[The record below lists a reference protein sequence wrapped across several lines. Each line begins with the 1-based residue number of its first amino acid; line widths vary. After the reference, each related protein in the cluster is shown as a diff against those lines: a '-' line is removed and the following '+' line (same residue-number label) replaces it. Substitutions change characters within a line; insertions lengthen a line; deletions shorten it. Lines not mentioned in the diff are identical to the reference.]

1 MKNLDLK
8 AIKAVLAR
16 IFKRLNP
23 LARNSIMVIS
33 NKKLSGFIARAAAL
47 RMKMK
52 LIRSKKN
59 GVVFEAVSGKKTLA
73 ERTPDAALGVNAAE
87 SDPKTP
93 ITLELAP
100 EAVNELEEMQG
111 IDTYASRIAIA
122 DRYMKLAETEAL
134 GGLCSRY
141 KNISLYTENT
151 GLADKI
157 ASYILDNYGLVIDVF
172 PYSSLNR
179 FKKDFIEKY
188 SFLIDIDA
196 GTIHMRDRLI
206 SCMEDLRAPEK
217 EEFLEAPENP
227 AV

>member
-1 MKNLDLK
+1 MKVLDLK
-8 AIKAVLAR
+8 AIIAALAR

-23 LARNSIMVIS
+23 LKRNSITVIS
-33 NKKLSGFIARAAAL
+33 NKKLSGFIARAAVL
-47 RMKMK
+47 RMKTK

-59 GVVFEAVSGKKTLA
+59 GVVFEVGSGKRTPT
-73 ERTPDAALGVNAAE
+73 ERTPDAALGANAAG

-93 ITLELAP
+93 ITFELAP

-111 IDTYASRIAIA
+111 IDTYVSRIAIA
-122 DRYMKLAETEAL
+122 DRYMKLAETDML

-141 KNISLYTENT
+141 KNISVYTENT

-217 EEFLEAPENP
+217 EEFLEAPENA

>member
-23 LARNSIMVIS
+23 LARNSITVIS
-33 NKKLSGFIARAAAL
+33 NKKLSGFIARAAVL

-52 LIRSKKN
+52 LIRSKKK
-59 GVVFEAVSGKKTLA
+59 GVVFEIGSGKRTPA
-73 ERTPDAALGVNAAE
+73 ERTPDAALGVNAAG
-87 SDPKTP
+87 SGPKTP

-111 IDTYASRIAIA
+111 IDTYVSRIAIA

-141 KNISLYTENT
+141 KNISVYTENT

-217 EEFLEAPENP
+217 EEFLEAPENA

>member
-1 MKNLDLK
+1 MKNLDFKGLK
-8 AIKAVLAR
+8 ATLAR

-23 LARNSIMVIS
+23 LTGNSITVIS
-33 NKKLSGFIARAAAL
+33 NKKLSGLIARAAVL
-47 RMKMK
+47 RVKTK

-59 GVVFEAVSGKKTLA
+59 GVVFEVRSGKKTPE
-73 ERTPDAALGVNAAE
+73 ERTLYAAVGENVRRSE
-87 SDPKTP
+87 PKTP

-100 EAVNELEEMQG
+100 EAVNELEERQG

-122 DRYMKLAETEAL
+122 DRYMKLAETDML

-141 KNISLYTENT
+141 KNISVYTENT

-217 EEFLEAPENP
+217 EEFLEAPENA

>member
-1 MKNLDLK
+1 MKNLDFKALK
-8 AIKAVLAR
+8 ATLER

-23 LARNSIMVIS
+23 LTGNSITVIS
-33 NKKLSGFIARAAAL
+33 NKKLSGLIARAAVL
-47 RMKMK
+47 RVKTK

-59 GVVFEAVSGKKTLA
+59 GVVFEVRSGKKTPE
-73 ERTPDAALGVNAAE
+73 ERTLYAAVGENVRRSE
-87 SDPKTP
+87 PKTP

-100 EAVNELEEMQG
+100 EAVNELEERQG

-122 DRYMKLAETEAL
+122 DRYMKLAETEML

-141 KNISLYTENT
+141 KNISAYTENLE
-151 GLADKI
+151 LADKI
-157 ASYILDNYGLVIDVF
+157 ASYILDNYGLVIDIF

-179 FKKDFIEKY
+179 FKKDFVEKY

-206 SCMEDLRAPEK
+206 SCMEDLRASEK
-217 EEFLEAPENP
+217 ENFLEEPENK

>member
-1 MKNLDLK
+1 MKVLDLK

-23 LARNSIMVIS
+23 LKRNSITVIS
-33 NKKLSGFIARAAAL
+33 NKKLSGFIARAAVL

-52 LIRSKKN
+52 LIRSKKK
-59 GVVFEAVSGKKTLA
+59 GVVFEIGSGKRTPA

-122 DRYMKLAETEAL
+122 DRYMKLAETDML

-141 KNISLYTENT
+141 KNISVYTENT

-217 EEFLEAPENP
+217 EEFLEAPENA